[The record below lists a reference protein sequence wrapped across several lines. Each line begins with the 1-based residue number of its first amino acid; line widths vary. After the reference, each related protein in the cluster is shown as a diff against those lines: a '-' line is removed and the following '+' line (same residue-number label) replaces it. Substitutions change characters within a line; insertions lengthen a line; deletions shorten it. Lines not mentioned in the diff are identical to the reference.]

1 MIGYLQGKIIE
12 ISLNEVIILTSWWV
26 GYTVSINEVIY
37 SQIALHEN
45 IEFYIYHNRTENSES
60 LFGFLD
66 KNDKDVF
73 SELIK
78 ISGVGWKVAMLI
90 LSLWVQKLIWA
101 VQMADNK
108 TIEGIK
114 WIWKKMAEK
123 IILEL
128 KDKDFI
134 KNTNIVTQKEQK
146 QKIHLSTSVAV
157 DIKNTL
163 TNMWYAPGDVDQVLE
178 KVPEN
183 LQEIWEILPFCIR
196 ELS

>member
-12 ISLNEVIILTSWWV
+12 VSLHEVIILTSGWV
-26 GYTVSINEVIY
+26 WYSVLINEVIY
-37 SQIALHEN
+37 SQIVLHEN
-45 IEFYIYHNRTENSES
+45 VELFIYHHRTENSES

-90 LSLWVQKLIWA
+90 LSLWVEKLIWA
-101 VQMADNK
+101 VQIADNK

-163 TNMWYAPGDVDQVLE
+163 TNMWYTPGDVDQVLE
-178 KVPEN
+178 KVPED
-183 LQEIWEILPFCIR
+183 LHEIWEILPFCIR